1 MSKNIKPEKLDI
13 KKNLKFIWFYLKEYR
28 VKTTVIFI
36 ASFFA
41 TLLLSG
47 AIFGQFY
54 FTNYITSNI
63 GAETIDGYVILT
75 YALLIIGGYIMF
87 FSISVLQVF
96 IMTKLAQR
104 IGKQIRQDLFHK
116 ILELKLS
123 YFDSQPSGDIMSKL
137 TNDVNNITNA
147 LTQNV
152 TQFLTSTFQII
163 LMLISMFIFSPYLAL
178 IILTIAPIQF
188 SFIILILKKAQPNF
202 LKKQV
207 YIGEL
212 NGFVE
217 ETISG
222 QKVINNFNKNN
233 ETINDF
239 NVFNEKIRVIDS
251 RTSFLSGV
259 VSPWNTLIAAGSGL
273 IMVSVAYLFSKNNI
287 DFGLLDSTVYPSGTF
302 VSGPGGVI
310 IDVSG
315 KTNSATAFSLV
326 LAFSMLLRSYT
337 TPTFQLFQLL
347 NIIQTALAGTE
358 RAFSI
363 FDQEEEIR
371 DYEKTKVEDLK
382 GDVKIE
388 NLSFSYDGKNNILKN
403 ISLHAKPGEV
413 IGIVGPTGSG
423 KTTIINLLTKF
434 YDIEDGDILIDGNSI
449 KTITKE
455 SLRAE
460 VSIVLQDTF
469 IFGESIYDNIRHAS
483 PEATNEEIEEAAKM
497 ANADHFISLLKD
509 GYNTVVENNADE
521 LSQGEKQLLAIARA
535 ILKRSNILILDEA
548 TSSIDT
554 KTEKDIQEA
563 MIRLSKNKTTFVIA
577 HRLSTIKKADQIIVL
592 KDGEIIE
599 KGNHKT
605 LLNQKG
611 FYYNLYTSGVNT
623 PEDI

>member
-1 MSKNIKPEKLDI
+1 MEMSKSEAVQRPKLDI
-13 KKNLKFIWFYLKEYR
+13 KKNLSFIWYYLKHY
-28 VKTTVIFI
+28 KIQTIIIFSTTFI
-36 ASFFA
+36 T
-41 TLLLSG
+41 TLLLSA

-54 FTNYITSNI
+54 FTEYITSKINLAQ
-63 GAETIDGYVILT
+63 GTIDTELRVILLFS
-75 YALLIIGGYIMF
+75 LLIISGYVLFLMI
-87 FSISVLQVF
+87 SIFQVF
-96 IMTKLAQR
+96 IMTKLAQT
-104 IGKQIRQDLFHK
+104 IGKQIRSDLFTK

-152 TQFLTSTFQII
+152 TQFLTNFFQII
-163 LMLISMFIFSPYLAL
+163 LMLISMFIFSPFLAL
-178 IILTIAPIQF
+178 IIIGIAPFQF
-188 SFIILILKKAQPNF
+188 SFIFFILKKAQPNF

-222 QKVINNFNKNN
+222 QKVINNFNKKQ
-233 ETINDF
+233 ETINSFD
-239 NVFNEKIRVIDS
+239 VFNEKIRIIDKQ
-251 RTSFLSGV
+251 TSFLSGV
-259 VSPWNTLIAAGSGL
+259 VTPWNTLIAAGSNLLMLTAALLFSINNIEFGL
-273 IMVSVAYLFSKNNI
+273 INKTIGLDGETNKN
-287 DFGLLDSTVYPSGTF
+287 V
-302 VSGPGGVI
+302 
-310 IDVSG
+310 
-315 KTNSATAFSLV
+315 AFSLV

-337 TPTFQLFQLL
+337 NPTFQIFQLL
-347 NIIQTALAGTE
+347 NILQTALAGTE

-363 FDQEEEIR
+363 FEQENEIK
-371 DYEKTKVEDLK
+371 DYEVVEVKGLK

-388 NLSFSYDGKNNILKN
+388 NLSFSYDGERNVLNN
-403 ISLHAKPGEV
+403 ISLHAKPGEI

-455 SLRAE
+455 SLRNE

-469 IFGESIYDNIRHAS
+469 IFGESIYDNIRHAN
-483 PEATNEEIEEAAKM
+483 PTATNEEIEAAAHT
-497 ANADHFISLLKD
+497 ANSHHFISVLKD
-509 GYNTVVENNADE
+509 GYETVVENNAEE
-521 LSQGEKQLLAIARA
+521 LSQGEKQLLAITRA
-535 ILKRSNILILDEA
+535 LLKESNILILDEA

-563 MIRLSKNKTTFVIA
+563 MIKLAKNKTTFVIA
-577 HRLSTIKKADQIIVL
+577 HRLSTIQKADQIIVL

-599 KGNHKT
+599 KGNHKS
-605 LLNQKG
+605 LLEQKG
-611 FYYNLYTSGVNT
+611 FYYNLYSSGVNT
-623 PEDI
+623 PEDL

>member
-1 MSKNIKPEKLDI
+1 MDRSIKKEKLDV
-13 KKNLKFIWFYLKEYR
+13 KKNLKFIWFYLKEYKL
-28 VKTTVIFI
+28 KTIIIFI
-36 ASFFA
+36 TAFLS
-41 TLLLSG
+41 TCILSG

-54 FTNYITSNI
+54 FTQYIMSSLLSNSQEQSI
-63 GAETIDGYVILT
+63 ILT
-75 YALLIIGGYIMF
+75 YSLLIIGSYIIF
-87 FSISVLQVF
+87 AIISITQAF

-123 YFDSQPSGDIMSKL
+123 YFDSHPSGDIMSKL

-152 TQFLTSTFQII
+152 TQFLTSSFQIV

-178 IILTIAPIQF
+178 IIIAIAPIQF
-188 SFIILILKKAQPNF
+188 TFIILVLKKAQPNF
-202 LKKQV
+202 LKKQI
-207 YIGEL
+207 YLGEL

-217 ETISG
+217 ETVSG
-222 QKVINNFNKNN
+222 QKVINNFNKKQ

-239 NVFNEKIRVIDS
+239 NLINEKIRKIEKS
-251 RTSFLSGV
+251 TSFLSGIV
-259 VSPWNTLIAAGSGL
+259 TPWNILITAISTLL
-273 IMVSVAYLFSKNNI
+273 MVSIAYLFSKNNI
-287 DFGLLDSTVYPSGTF
+287 EFGLMDNTLDS
-302 VSGPGGVI
+302 
-310 IDVSG
+310 SG

-337 TPTFQLFQLL
+337 NPTFQMFQLL
-347 NIIQTALAGTE
+347 NVIQTALAGTE

-363 FDQEEEIR
+363 FDEEEEIK
-371 DYEKTKVEDLK
+371 DFETVVVENLH

-388 NLSFSYDGKNNILKN
+388 NLTFSYDGKKDVLKN

-434 YDIEDGDILIDGNSI
+434 YDITDGDILIDGNSI

-455 SLRAE
+455 SLRNE

-469 IFGESIYDNIRHAS
+469 IFGESIYDNIRHAA
-483 PEATNEEIEEAAKM
+483 PQATNEEIESAAIM
-497 ANADHFISLLKD
+497 ANANHFIRILKD

-521 LSQGEKQLLAIARA
+521 LSQGQKQLLAIARA
-535 ILKRSNILILDEA
+535 ILKKSNILILDEA

-563 MIRLSKNKTTFVIA
+563 MARLSKGKTTFVIA
-577 HRLSTIKKADQIIVL
+577 HRLSTIKHANQIIVL

-605 LLNQKG
+605 LLKNEG

-623 PEDI
+623 PEDV

>member
-1 MSKNIKPEKLDI
+1 MSKKELEKPKKLDV
-13 KKNLKFIWFYLKEYR
+13 KKNLKFIWFYLKNYKFE
-28 VKTTVIFI
+28 TGTIFI
-36 ASFFA
+36 TTFIS
-41 TLLLSG
+41 TLILSV

-54 FTNYITSNI
+54 FTEYITSNI
-63 GAETIDGYVILT
+63 FPQKISTNTILLYS
-75 YALLIIGGYIMF
+75 LLIIGGYVLF
-87 FSISVLQVF
+87 FIISVIQVF

-104 IGKQIRQDLFHK
+104 IGKQIRKDLFSK

-152 TQFLTSTFQII
+152 TQFLTNFFQIV
-163 LMLISMFIFSPYLAL
+163 LMLISMFIFSPFLAL
-178 IILTIAPIQF
+178 IVLAISPFQF
-188 SFIILILKKAQPNF
+188 SFIIIILKKAQPNF

-207 YIGEL
+207 YIGQL

-222 QKVINNFNKNN
+222 QKVINNFNKKN
-233 ETINDF
+233 ETIDKFNIFNDQ
-239 NVFNEKIRVIDS
+239 IRVID
-251 RTSFLSGV
+251 RKTSFLSGV
-259 VSPWNTLIAAGSGL
+259 VTPWNTLIAAGSTL
-273 IMVSVAYLFSKNNI
+273 LMIFSAYLFSSNNI
-287 DFGLLDSTVYPSGTF
+287 EFGLLNKTIDST
-302 VSGPGGVI
+302 
-310 IDVSG
+310 G
-315 KTNSATAFSLV
+315 KTNPSVAFSLV

-337 TPTFQLFQLL
+337 NPTFQMFQLL
-347 NIIQTALAGTE
+347 NVIQTALAGTE

-363 FDQEEEIR
+363 FDQEEEIKI
-371 DYEKTKVEDLK
+371 DEVVEVNDLQ
-382 GDVKIE
+382 GDIKIE
-388 NLSFSYDGKNNILKN
+388 NLSFSYDGKKDVLKN

-434 YDIEDGDILIDGNSI
+434 YDITDGDILIDGHSI

-455 SLRAE
+455 SLREE

-469 IFGESIYDNIRHAS
+469 IFNESIYDNIRHAA
-483 PEATNEEIEEAAKM
+483 PTATNEEIEEAAKT

-509 GYNTVVENNADE
+509 GYNTVVENNAEE

-535 ILKRSNILILDEA
+535 ILKKSNILILDEA

-563 MIRLSKNKTTFVIA
+563 MIRLSKDKTTFVIA
-577 HRLSTIKKADQIIVL
+577 HRLSTIQKVDQIIVL

-599 KGNHKT
+599 KGNHKS
-605 LLNQKG
+605 LLDQKG
-611 FYYNLYTSGVNT
+611 FYYNLYSSGVNT